1 MKFGLCAD
9 SSIAEAAKAAGFAFI
24 DGTVGDVIMPA
35 ASEAEFEDAY
45 AARFAHAALPLV
57 NLAVLLPGSI
67 RLAGADA
74 TPVAESAAY
83 VANVFRRA
91 AKIGIKHIAFGSGG
105 ARKCP
110 DAWDKQKANAQI
122 AQFVAAIAPAVKE
135 SGVNLGVENL
145 RFAETNT
152 LNFFAEI
159 ADVLDAAGVAGADS
173 GIGFLA
179 DGYHWNE
186 NKDDASALPC
196 IVGRIRHTHIAT
208 SPSRWA
214 PGEEPTDFAPFA
226 RLLKS
231 AGYDGLMAVEA
242 KINDPSPEGLVRI
255 RKALEAAF
263 NHV

>member
-1 MKFGLCAD
+1 MRFGLCAD
-9 SSIAEAAKAAGFAFI
+9 IQISEAAKAAGFTFI
-24 DGTVGDVIMPA
+24 DGSVGDVIMPA

-45 AARFAHAALPLV
+45 AARFTHSALPLL

-74 TPVAESAAY
+74 TPVAQSASY

-91 AKIGIKHIAFGSGG
+91 AKIGIRHIAFGSGG
-105 ARKCP
+105 PRKCP
-110 DAWDKQKANAQI
+110 DGWDKAKAFAQI
-122 AQFVAAIAPAVKE
+122 AEFVAAIAPAVKE
-135 SGVNLGVENL
+135 SGVALGVENL

-152 LNFFAEI
+152 LNYLSEI
-159 ADVLDAAGVAGADS
+159 ADLIDAAGVADADS

-186 NKDDASALPC
+186 NKDDTAAAARLA
-196 IVGRIRHTHIAT
+196 GKIRHTHIAT

-214 PGEEPTDFAPFA
+214 PSEEPTDFAPFA
-226 RLLKS
+226 ALLKS

-242 KINDPSPEGLVRI
+242 KINDQSPENLVRI
-255 RKALEAAF
+255 FKALDDAF
-263 NHV
+263 NA